1 MLFREEF
8 ADLDHWKHVFL
19 SKTKTPT
26 KYLIEVNQEDHHL
39 KAESNASASALVHQT
54 LFNVYQ
60 YPNVRWQWMI
70 MNVYQQGDTRT
81 KTGDN
86 SPLRIY
92 VLFEHQPDTFDGFE
106 RAIYDIAKLLHGEYL
121 PYAALC
127 YFWDNQPTDD
137 RRISPSPN
145 VDRVKMIALQG
156 GTGKIGT
163 WQEERINIVEDYL
176 QAFGKRPPPMAQIG
190 IMNDSDFTGEH
201 SISYLRFLEVYR

>member
-1 MLFREEF
+1 MLFREKF
-8 ADLDHWKHVFL
+8 DNLDHWKHVFL

-26 KYLIEVNQEDHHL
+26 KYSIELNHEDHHL

-54 LFNVYQ
+54 EFNVYE

-92 VLFEHQPDTFDGFE
+92 VLFEYHPDTFDGFE
-106 RAIYDIAKLLHGEYL
+106 KAIYDFAKLLHGEYP

-127 YFWDNQPTDD
+127 YFWNNQPTDKK
-137 RRISPSPN
+137 RISTSPN

-163 WQEERINIVEDYL
+163 WQEEQINIVEDYL
-176 QAFGKRPPPMAQIG
+176 KAFGKKPPPMAKIG